1 MAKWDEDDDYN
12 EYHLVRQEKLKRL
25 FRIVKAHKYGYFLGV
40 RYNTQNLSNEYL
52 AVTRTWLGIM
62 DIFQWTLFLNR
73 TSTVDYRLRGDHIE
87 LLSKKV
93 SNKENKQYATNY

>member
-25 FRIVKAHKYGYFLGV
+25 FRIVKAHKLGYFLGV